1 MRQVGQVQQEIAQLR
16 LHFLEGAFLVF
27 QFVAQSRDFGHER
40 RRIFAF
46 ALGNADLL
54 GQRVAF
60 RLSVLRLR
68 LDVLAARLER
78 FKAGDIDDGA
88 TRAKPG
94 SDARE
99 VVAK

>member
-16 LHFLEGAFLVF
+16 LHFLEGAFLTF
-27 QFVAQSRDFGHER
+27 QFVAQSRDFSHER

-60 RLSVLRLR
+60 CLCVLRLR
-68 LDVLAARLER
+68 LDFLAARLER
-78 FKAGDIDDGA
+78 FKARNIDDGA
-88 TRAKPG
+88 ARAQPG
-94 SDARE
+94 GHARE